1 MFHWMHQNGGPDKL
15 KIADV
20 EAFLSTRPWWKN
32 RSHMLETYNGMSL
45 QTKRKF
51 ERMYDGTKYAP
62 SARKH
67 ISSEFKTRVAFMKCV
82 SRVKAGR
89 RVRRDSK
96 FAGLTKAHVAPAE
109 AAEHKG
115 PTALDEYIAREFPAV
130 LDSNA
135 ESDEAATVSLSSDS
149 TAASGAT
156 GAAMPPP
163 VTVNSEPLVRNSP
176 VLPTEAPPLSVLLIQ
191 AEASELPMPLPPP
204 TFAEA
209 PPTALSAAVS
219 PVPERSASVP
229 SMPAAVS
236 DDGPDRK
243 RRRVLNASEVLDQ
256 LAAIERTTTEVKQS
270 LARRESE
277 LEATL
282 KREEDR
288 LQAKQKELAEATTD
302 RLYAYREAAEKHIK
316 DLRAAAEGKEAAM
329 KERLDRILAEQK
341 KYADLVARLEAP
353 STAAASSAPSS

>member
-1 MFHWMHQNGGPDKL
+1 MSAAAAATTTASTAPEGWSTHPPRRSEMFHWMHQNGGPDKL

-135 ESDEAATVSLSSDS
+135 ESDF
-149 TAASGAT
+149 
-156 GAAMPPP
+156 
-163 VTVNSEPLVRNSP
+163 
-176 VLPTEAPPLSVLLIQ
+176 LLIQ
-191 AEASELPMPLPPP
+191 QRPL
-204 TFAEA
+204 AQ
-209 PPTALSAAVS
+209 
-219 PVPERSASVP
+219 PV
-229 SMPAAVS
+229 
-236 DDGPDRK
+236 
-243 RRRVLNASEVLDQ
+243 RRCH
-256 LAAIERTTTEVKQS
+256 
-270 LARRESE
+270 RR
-277 LEATL
+277 
-282 KREEDR
+282 
-288 LQAKQKELAEATTD
+288 
-302 RLYAYREAAEKHIK
+302 
-316 DLRAAAEGKEAAM
+316 
-329 KERLDRILAEQK
+329 
-341 KYADLVARLEAP
+341 
-353 STAAASSAPSS
+353 

>member
-1 MFHWMHQNGGPDKL
+1 
-15 KIADV
+15 
-20 EAFLSTRPWWKN
+20 
-32 RSHMLETYNGMSL
+32 
-45 QTKRKF
+45 
-51 ERMYDGTKYAP
+51 
-62 SARKH
+62 
-67 ISSEFKTRVAFMKCV
+67 
-82 SRVKAGR
+82 
-89 RVRRDSK
+89 
-96 FAGLTKAHVAPAE
+96 
-109 AAEHKG
+109 
-115 PTALDEYIAREFPAV
+115 
-130 LDSNA
+130 
-135 ESDEAATVSLSSDS
+135 
-149 TAASGAT
+149 
-156 GAAMPPP
+156 MPPP

-191 AEASELPMPLPPP
+191 AEASELPMPLPPL

-209 PPTALSAAVS
+209 PTALSAAVS

-229 SMPAAVS
+229 SMSAAVS

-282 KREEDR
+282 KGEEDR